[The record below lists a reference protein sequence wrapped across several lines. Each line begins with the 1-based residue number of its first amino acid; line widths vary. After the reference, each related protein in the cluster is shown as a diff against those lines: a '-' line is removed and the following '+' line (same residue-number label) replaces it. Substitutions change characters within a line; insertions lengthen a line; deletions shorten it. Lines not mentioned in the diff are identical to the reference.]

1 MDAIRTTNGDPL
13 PHTSQPPF
21 EYGICFHGV
30 TNRQSRRRTW
40 SRRARGQSLVRARPV
55 SPKEYAQGAMY
66 GKGMYGMYGMYDKY
80 GHYTQW
86 HDIVQDGEGSGR
98 DRVRRDRRF
107 PIPVRS
113 GRTVTD
119 SYDKFDS
126 PRILH
131 VHQLSGPIGGYTS
144 SSTGVGPRTSVD
156 VVSAGRVLL
165 TAVP

>member
-1 MDAIRTTNGDPL
+1 M
-13 PHTSQPPF
+13 
-21 EYGICFHGV
+21 
-30 TNRQSRRRTW
+30 
-40 SRRARGQSLVRARPV
+40 

-66 GKGMYGMYGMYDKY
+66 GKGMYGMYDKY

-144 SSTGVGPRTSVD
+144 TGVAVGPAAQHR
-156 VVSAGRVLL
+156 
-165 TAVP
+165 